1 MFYFADFGHN
11 KKRSFVHDS
20 DAIIVGSGPA
30 GLSAAW
36 PLVEAGLKVLMI
48 DAGSGDAP
56 FSDFPSGDIGKFRLR
71 ASNWKTRYGTDLS
84 LLGLQG
90 DYSPK
95 LMTPL
100 AEMVTRKF
108 AELNGL
114 RAQGFVP
121 IGSMG
126 SGGLSNIWGA
136 LSVVFNDADL
146 SEFPFD
152 RAELD
157 KHYANIIRRIG
168 LSFGGTIAGT
178 NTDPATP
185 LGRAA
190 EKVFSIH
197 AKIPLDKDFVL
208 ERASNAVI
216 TQDRG
221 DRSACKNCG
230 LCLWGCSHRSI
241 YNSVFELKEL
251 RQYSNFDFQPF
262 TKAIKLGS
270 NENLNFV
277 EARGPAQSRIF
288 SAPIIILAAGT
299 IATTSLVARKIGYL
313 GRPIRLLSNPA
324 AAIAF
329 VIPRLIGSDLP
340 DHSFSLGQL
349 TYEMPASTSSCFGVI
364 YGADT
369 LPLDIFASRIPLSRP
384 TALRLSRALAPAL
397 LLATCYVPG
406 KFSANRLYVSASDET
421 PNVLIDG
428 NQTASAKREIFS
440 AGRSLSSKMRR
451 RGAFALP
458 GSLTISAPG
467 TDGHYAGT
475 LPMGGKGDLAT
486 SLYGELNASKGI
498 YIADGA
504 SFSSLP
510 AKHCTLTI
518 MANADRI
525 GRHLI
530 SKIAMRAQ
538 TKRNLSV

>member
-1 MFYFADFGHN
+1 M
-11 KKRSFVHDS
+11 RDS

-30 GLSAAW
+30 GLSVAR

-56 FSDFPSGDIGKFRLR
+56 FSDFPSGNIGDFRLR
-71 ASNWKTRYGTDLS
+71 ASNWKTRYGADLS

-90 DYSPK
+90 NYSPK
-95 LMTPL
+95 LTTPL
-100 AEMVTRKF
+100 AEKATGNF
-108 AELNGL
+108 AELNGVS
-114 RAQGFVP
+114 AQGFVP
-121 IGSMG
+121 IGSMA

-136 LSVVFNDADL
+136 LSVAFNNADL
-146 SEFPFD
+146 SDFPFD
-152 RAELD
+152 SAELD

-168 LSFGGTIAGT
+168 LSFGDTIAGT
-178 NTDPATP
+178 STDPATP

-190 EKVFSIH
+190 NEVLSIH
-197 AKIPLDKDFVL
+197 AKLPPDREFAL

-221 DRSACKNCG
+221 DRGACKNCG

-251 RQYSNFDFQPF
+251 RRYPNFDFRPY
-262 TKAIKLGS
+262 TKAAKLGS
-270 NENLNFV
+270 NQDLNFV
-277 EARGPAQSRIF
+277 ETIGPVQSRRL
-288 SAPIIILAAGT
+288 SAPIIVLAAGT

-329 VIPRLIGSDLP
+329 IVPKLIGSALP
-340 DHSFSLGQL
+340 DQGFSLGQL
-349 TYEMPASTSSCFGVI
+349 TYEMPTSTSSCFGVI

-384 TALRLSRALAPAL
+384 TALRLSRALAPSL

-406 KFSANRLYVSASDET
+406 KFSENRLYVSELGET
-421 PNVLIDG
+421 PNVLIEG
-428 NQTASAKREIFS
+428 KQTASAEREMIS
-440 AGRSLSSKMRR
+440 AGRSLSSKLRR

-458 GSLTISAPG
+458 RSLTISAPG

-486 SLYGELNASKGI
+486 SSYGELNASKGI

-504 SFSSLP
+504 SLSSLP

-530 SKIAMRAQ
+530 SKITMKAQ
-538 TKRNLSV
+538 RP

>member
-1 MFYFADFGHN
+1 MV
-11 KKRSFVHDS
+11 RDS

-30 GLSAAW
+30 GLSVAW
-36 PLVEAGLKVLMI
+36 PLVKAGLKVLMI

-56 FSDFPSGDIGKFRLR
+56 FSDFPSGNNGDFRLR
-71 ASNWKTRYGTDLS
+71 SSSWKTRYGADLS
-84 LLGLQG
+84 LVGLQG
-90 DYSPK
+90 NYSPK

-100 AEMVTRKF
+100 ADKVTGNF
-108 AELNGL
+108 AELNGVS
-114 RAQGFVP
+114 AQGFVP
-121 IGSMG
+121 IGSMT

-136 LSVVFNDADL
+136 VGVVFNETDL
-146 SEFPFD
+146 REFPFNI
-152 RAELD
+152 AELNQ
-157 KHYANIIRRIG
+157 HYANIIRRIG
-168 LSFGGTIAGT
+168 LSFGGTVAGT
-178 NTDPATP
+178 GTDPATP

-190 EKVFSIH
+190 NEIFSIH
-197 AKIPLDKDFVL
+197 AKMPPDKEFAL

-216 TQDRG
+216 TRDRD

-230 LCLWGCSHRSI
+230 LCLWGCAHRSI

-251 RQYSNFDFQPF
+251 RRYSNFDFRPF
-262 TKAIKLGS
+262 TRAIRLGS
-270 NENLNFV
+270 NQDWNFV
-277 EARGPAQSRIF
+277 ETSGPIQSQTL
-288 SAPIIILAAGT
+288 SAPVVVLAAGT

-329 VIPRLIGSDLP
+329 VVPKLIGSALP
-340 DHSFSLGQL
+340 DHGFSLGQL
-349 TYEMPASTSSCFGVI
+349 TYEIPTITSSCFGVI

-369 LPLDIFASRIPLSRP
+369 LPLDIFTSRIPLSRP
-384 TALRLSRALAPAL
+384 TALRLSRALAPSL
-397 LLATCYVPG
+397 LLATCYLPG
-406 KFSANRLYVSASDET
+406 KFSENRLYVSEQNET
-421 PNVLIDG
+421 PRVLIDG
-428 NQTASAKREIFS
+428 NQTASAKREMIS
-440 AGRSLSSKMRR
+440 AGRSLSSKLRR

-458 GSLTISAPG
+458 RSLTISAPG

-525 GRHLI
+525 GHHLI
-530 SKIAMRAQ
+530 SKITMRAQ
-538 TKRNLSV
+538 RP

>member
-1 MFYFADFGHN
+1 
-11 KKRSFVHDS
+11 
-20 DAIIVGSGPA
+20 
-30 GLSAAW
+30 
-36 PLVEAGLKVLMI
+36 MI

-56 FSDFPSGDIGKFRLR
+56 FYEFPSGSIGDFRLR
-71 ASNWKTRYGTDLS
+71 ASNWKTRYGADLS

-95 LMTPL
+95 LKTPL
-100 AEMVTRKF
+100 AEMVTGKF

-121 IGSMG
+121 IGSMA

-136 LSVVFNDADL
+136 LSVVFNDSDL

-178 NTDPATP
+178 DTDPATP

-190 EKVFSIH
+190 EEVFSIH
-197 AKIPLDKDFVL
+197 SKIPADKEFAL

-216 TQDRG
+216 TQNRG
-221 DRSACKNCG
+221 DRGSCKNCG

-251 RQYSNFDFQPF
+251 RRHPNFSFKPF
-262 TKAIKLGS
+262 TKAIKLRS
-270 NENLNFV
+270 NQNLNSV
-277 EARGPAQSRIF
+277 ETLGPIQSQTF
-288 SAPIIILAAGT
+288 SAPIVILAAGT

-329 VIPRLIGSDLP
+329 VVPKLIGSALP

-349 TYEMPASTSSCFGVI
+349 TYEVPATTSSCFGVI

-384 TALRLSRALAPAL
+384 TALRLSRALAPSL
-397 LLATCYVPG
+397 LLATCYAAG
-406 KFSANRLYVSASDET
+406 EFSENRLYVADLGET
-421 PNVLIDG
+421 QNVTIDG
-428 NQTASAKREIFS
+428 RQTATAKREIIA
-440 AGRSLSSKMRR
+440 AGRSLSSKLRR

-458 GSLTISAPG
+458 GSLTISTPG

-486 SLYGELNASKGI
+486 SSSGELNASKGI

-525 GRHLI
+525 GHHLT
-530 SKIAMRAQ
+530 SKIAMRAPPH
-538 TKRNLSV
+538 

>member
-1 MFYFADFGHN
+1 
-11 KKRSFVHDS
+11 
-20 DAIIVGSGPA
+20 
-30 GLSAAW
+30 
-36 PLVEAGLKVLMI
+36 LVEAGFKVLMM
-48 DAGSGDAP
+48 DAGSGDVP
-56 FSDFPSGDIGKFRLR
+56 FSDLPSGTIGDFRLR
-71 ASNWKTRYGTDLS
+71 ASNWKTRYGADLS
-84 LLGLQG
+84 LAGLQG

-95 LMTPL
+95 LMTPF
-100 AEMVTRKF
+100 AERVTGNF
-108 AELNGL
+108 TELNGIS
-114 RAQGFVP
+114 AQGFVP
-121 IGSMG
+121 TGSMS

-136 LSVVFNDADL
+136 LSVVFNEADL

-152 RAELD
+152 SAELD

-178 NTDPATP
+178 STDPATP

-190 EKVFSIH
+190 KEVFSIH
-197 AKIPLDKDFVL
+197 AKMPPDKEFAL

-221 DRSACKNCG
+221 DRSACQNCG
-230 LCLWGCSHRSI
+230 LCLWGCAHRSI
-241 YNSVFELKEL
+241 YNSAFELKEL
-251 RQYSNFDFQPF
+251 RRHPNFDFRSF

-270 NENLNFV
+270 NQDLNFV
-277 EARGPAQSRIF
+277 ETFGPSQSQTL
-288 SAPIIILAAGT
+288 SAPIIVLAAGT

-313 GRPIRLLSNPA
+313 DRPIRLLSNPA
-324 AAIAF
+324 AAMAF
-329 VIPRLIGSDLP
+329 VVPKLIGSALP
-340 DHSFSLGQL
+340 DHGFSLGQL
-349 TYEMPASTSSCFGVI
+349 TYEMPRSTSSCFGVI

-384 TALRLSRALAPAL
+384 TALRLSRALAPSL
-397 LLATCYVPG
+397 LLATCYLPG
-406 KFSANRLYVSASDET
+406 KFSENRLYVTDLDET
-421 PNVLIDG
+421 PKVLVDG
-428 NQTASAKREIFS
+428 NQTADAKREMIS
-440 AGRSLSSKMRR
+440 AGRSLSLRLRR

-458 GSLTISAPG
+458 RSLTISAPG
-467 TDGHYAGT
+467 TDTHYAGT

-486 SLYGELNASKGI
+486 SKYGELNASNGI

-538 TKRNLSV
+538 RL